1 MTRPTL
7 LYLALILSLCLST
20 GCKNDDFVPYT
31 VPSDLIL
38 EEARINVSDL
48 SVNMSAWYSGD
59 DTGIADAWFSMKEAG
74 NNDAEEQRIDCSWA
88 SGKASANISGLTLG
102 KDYIYGF
109 HIKTIGGNSI
119 SSAEEKTL
127 EFSTPGNFTFSS
139 MKTLT
144 SKIVEIDYS
153 GADEFIVSADMT
165 IINSEGSEMTDNIP
179 EVLWN
184 DGKVRLMFRLDE
196 WKEDIY
202 TLRIDFTL
210 YDDSIVSASG
220 TFSMLPLPENLII
233 DKVVTD
239 ETGKFTF
246 SASYD
251 GEDYTITKV
260 TFILYDKEG
269 KYLNETEGTAA
280 DRVAS
285 AVLENQTYGQYS
297 AECVLDLIDDSQLRS
312 ERLSFVYSKPRAYE
326 NMLLEPIPM
335 SEAGLVTNGDDC
347 KVATKF
353 SYLGYDWESLNLYA
367 RSSSSVTLYVK
378 SSTPGYFM
386 NVTPFENGIKTI
398 YINHSSSKDTNKFNC
413 YGKTSENDSWTKM
426 AEAVKDGNTF
436 IYDLSGGNYRYF
448 KFETTTQE
456 LKANSFA
463 IDWYTEPIE

>member
-7 LYLALILSLCLST
+7 LYLALISSLCLAT
-20 GCKNDDFVPYT
+20 GCQNDDFVPYT
-31 VPSDLIL
+31 VPSELIL
-38 EEARINVSDL
+38 EEAKVNVSDM
-48 SVNMSAWYSGD
+48 SVSMSAWYNGD
-59 DTGIADAWFSMKEAG
+59 DSGIADAWFAIKAAG
-74 NNDAEEQRIDCSWA
+74 NDDAEGQRIDCSWK
-88 SGKASANISGLTLG
+88 SGKASAKISGMELG
-102 KDYIYGF
+102 TDYIYGF
-109 HIKTIGGNSI
+109 HIRTIGGNII
-119 SSAEEKTL
+119 SSTEEKTL
-127 EFSTPGNFTFSS
+127 EFSIPGNFTFSS

-144 SKIVEIDYS
+144 SKIVEIDYT
-153 GADEFIVSADMT
+153 GADDFIVSADMT
-165 IINSEGSEMTDNIP
+165 IWNSEGMEMDNVP
-179 EVLWN
+179 EVFWN
-184 DGKVRLMFRLDE
+184 DGKVRLMFRLDDWE
-196 WKEDIY
+196 EDIY
-202 TLRIDFTL
+202 TCRIDFTL
-210 YDDSIVSASG
+210 YDGAIVSANG
-220 TFSMLPLPENLII
+220 TFSMLPLPENLTMG
-233 DKVVTD
+233 KVITD

-251 GEDYTITKV
+251 GEDYTVTKV
-260 TFILYDKEG
+260 TFILYDKDG
-269 KYLNETEGTAA
+269 NYLDEIEGTAA

-297 AECVLDLIDDSQLRS
+297 VECILDLIDGSRLISD
-312 ERLSFVYSKPRAYE
+312 RLSFAYSKPRAYE

-367 RSSSSVTLYVK
+367 RSSSSVTLYIK

-413 YGKTSENDSWTKM
+413 YGKTDENDSWIKM